1 MAKKNKADPGA
12 GALCLSRETMR
23 ELCDTPYKDRQ
34 LAFLV
39 LNGIPHFKGLDGW
52 PRVLW
57 ATLEGDSDVE
67 TDKATVVAGWKSNKA
82 A

>member
-1 MAKKNKADPGA
+1 MAKKNKAAPGA

-39 LNGIPHFKGLDGW
+39 LNGIPHYKGLDGW

-57 ATLEGDSDVE
+57 AALEGGDDVE
-67 TDKATVVAGWKSNKA
+67 TEKVTPVAGWQSNKVA
-82 A
+82 

>member
-1 MAKKNKADPGA
+1 MATKKQANPSA
-12 GALCLSRETMR
+12 GALCLSRESMR

-57 ATLEGDSDVE
+57 STLEGETDVE